1 MHRHSTSLDL
11 SIAAELHLLNVHLN
25 EQVVVTFT
33 ADEDWQGDF
42 EFTVFNSPAKNSST
56 ALSGAVVKQ
65 DKELRLTL
73 DATAQ
78 SLAVGTHYYE
88 IYNTLTKRVEFKGK
102 LEIKK

>member
-1 MHRHSTSLDL
+1 MHHKSNTIDL

-33 ADEDWQGDF
+33 ADEDWEGDF
-42 EFTVFNSPAKNSST
+42 EITIFNSPAKNSQKELT
-56 ALSGAVVKQ
+56 GAVVKQ
-65 DKELRLTL
+65 EKELRLTL

-78 SLAVGTHYYE
+78 GLDAGRHYYE
-88 IYNTLTKRVEFKGK
+88 IYNTLTKRVEFKGN